1 MDELAF
7 NKVAAAVLT
16 AGIIAMVC
24 GIIANI
30 AVRPQLLEKPAYAIA
45 GVEASKSAAAAGGE
59 AAKGPEPIQPLM
71 ASADAKAG
79 EQVAKKCAVCHT
91 FDKGGKNLIG
101 PNLWGVVGRARAS
114 EPGFTYSDA
123 MKAKGGTWTVPDLV
137 QFIAN
142 PKAFVP
148 GTAMTFTGIPRAGE
162 RADVAAYLNSL
173 ADNPAPLTKAA
184 EAPAAASSTQQ
195 ASTSGR

>member
-7 NKVAAAVLT
+7 NKIAAAVLT

-30 AVRPQLLEKPAYAIA
+30 AVRPQRLEKPAYAIA

-79 EQVAKKCAVCHT
+79 EQLAKKCAVCHT
-91 FDKGGKNLIG
+91 FDKGGANKIG
-101 PNLWGVVGRARAS
+101 PNLYGIVGEDIAQGKGYEFSQALQAKHGKWDVES
-114 EPGFTYSDA
+114 LNAWLYKPQDFAKGTKMTFA
-123 MKAKGGTWTVPDLV
+123 GLPKAKD
-137 QFIAN
+137 
-142 PKAFVP
+142 
-148 GTAMTFTGIPRAGE
+148 
-162 RADVAAYLNSL
+162 RADVVAYLETL
-173 ADNPAPLTKAA
+173 K
-184 EAPAAASSTQQ
+184 
-195 ASTSGR
+195 